1 MNKLLTIF
9 PHYSIEKYMKRH
21 LIFCALSWLAL
32 MALPPLAV
40 HADEPSDNFL
50 NRLSGV
56 WKAEGMA
63 FGMEA
68 KFHMQWAWVLQNR
81 FIQLS
86 YKIEMR
92 GKDGQPRIFEGTA
105 FYKPGASGK
114 YEGTWF
120 DSQRSI
126 HPIEATADSAALT
139 SFWGK
144 PETEQGKSV
153 YRLLDENR
161 IEVVDAVRAKDGSWR
176 EFSRNTFAREQ

>member
-1 MNKLLTIF
+1 
-9 PHYSIEKYMKRH
+9 MKRIIFLITLGF
-21 LIFCALSWLAL
+21 LIFISLV
-32 MALPPLAV
+32 PIAV
-40 HADEPSDNFL
+40 RADDPRDPFL
-50 NRLSGV
+50 NRLNGD
-56 WKAEGMA
+56 WKAQGKA

-68 KFHMQWAWVLQNR
+68 KFYMKWEWVLQNR

-92 GKDGQPRIFEGTA
+92 GKDGQPQIFEGTA
-105 FYKPGASGK
+105 FYKPAANGK

-126 HPIEATADSAALT
+126 HPIAATADSSALT

-144 PETEQGKSV
+144 PETEQGKSI

-176 EFSRNTFAREQ
+176 EFSRNTFGREQQ

>member
-1 MNKLLTIF
+1 
-9 PHYSIEKYMKRH
+9 MKRIGFVIAVLFLT
-21 LIFCALSWLAL
+21 LISLS
-32 MALPPLAV
+32 PLAV
-40 HADEPSDNFL
+40 RADDSRDPFL
-50 NRLSGV
+50 NRLNGD
-56 WKAEGMA
+56 WKAQGKA

-68 KFHMQWAWVLQNR
+68 KFHMKWAWVLQNR

-92 GKDGQPRIFEGTA
+92 GKDGQPQIFEGTA
-105 FYKPGASGK
+105 FYKPAANGK

-126 HPIEATADSAALT
+126 HPIAATADSSALT

-144 PETEQGKSV
+144 PETEQGKSI

-176 EFSRNTFAREQ
+176 EFSRNTFGREQQ

>member
-1 MNKLLTIF
+1 
-9 PHYSIEKYMKRH
+9 MKR
-21 LIFCALSWLAL
+21 LAIFCTLGCLL
-32 MALPPLAV
+32 FTTLTPFAV
-40 HADEPSDNFL
+40 RAEDSRDAFL
-50 NRLSGV
+50 NRLRGV
-56 WKAEGMA
+56 WKAEGKA

-68 KFHMQWAWVLQNR
+68 NFSMKWEWVLQNR

-92 GKDGQPRIFEGTA
+92 GKDGQPQIFEGTA
-105 FYKPGASGK
+105 FYKPAANGK

-126 HPIEATADSAALT
+126 HPLAATADSSALT
-139 SFWGK
+139 SFWGR
-144 PETEQGKSV
+144 PETEQGKSI

-176 EFSRNTFAREQ
+176 EFSRNIFAREKNE